1 VEHLTGIHR
10 EDVGRNNMGIP
21 PTGLSETL
29 TREEYLRYREE
40 DRQKEKVFAKGVKQ
54 IYKEAAAYE

>member
-1 VEHLTGIHR
+1 
-10 EDVGRNNMGIP
+10 MGMA

-54 IYKEAAAYE
+54 IYKEAGAYE